1 MQRKD
6 YQNTIKQKLYKKLRQ
21 FISEKITTAIDMIFK
36 VIFGIDIVNNWG
48 RKEKKETRYVVNES
62 W

>member
-36 VIFGIDIVNNWG
+36 VIFWIDVVNNWG
-48 RKEKKETRYVVNES
+48 RKVKKETRYVVNES